1 MLVTFVV
8 KIIPQVVIHF
18 ELTGPC
24 LISCC
29 RRYYYVIQKGQGE
42 QIFRK
47 LYISFTT
54 LNCCDNCC
62 QFGNFMRI
70 KFGCII
76 QQFIFNY
83 HPDFRFEKKKKKK
96 KDWKSTR
103 LNSSHEI
110 PSRMP
115 SSA

>member
-24 LISCC
+24 LISC
-29 RRYYYVIQKGQGE
+29 RSYQVILKGIGRVDIQE
-42 QIFRK
+42 VIC
-47 LYISFTT
+47 ISFTT